1 MQEELFYGN
10 DRGIHR
16 NGSNARDKPA
26 LSASSTSESTEI
38 KTDKPK
44 TENDNS
50 FINSNRR
57 LDNYHLFFSSWL

>member
-1 MQEELFYGN
+1 MQEEILYGN

-16 NGSNARDKPA
+16 NGSNAHDRPT
-26 LSASSTSESTEI
+26 LSTSSTSEDSEI
-38 KTDKPK
+38 KTDMSK

-57 LDNYHLFFSSWL
+57 LDSYHLFFSSWL

>member
-1 MQEELFYGN
+1 MQEELFNGN

-16 NGSNARDKPA
+16 NGSNAHDKPH
-26 LSASSTSESTEI
+26 LSTSSTSEGTEI
-38 KTDKPK
+38 KIEKPK

-57 LDNYHLFFSSWL
+57 LDSYHLFFSSWL

>member
-10 DRGIHR
+10 DRGLNR
-16 NGSNARDKPA
+16 NGSNDGNKPA
-26 LSASSTSESTEI
+26 LSTSGPRESEQI
-38 KTDKPK
+38 KDKPK

-57 LDNYHLFFSSWL
+57 LDSYHLFFSSWL